1 MARPIT
7 TTAGQLAVN
16 EALPEQLRNHALHLD
31 KAGLGKL
38 MARLA
43 SEYPE
48 QYRDVSFKLNRMGN
62 SAAYFSGGNSFSLA
76 SLTRSPA
83 SLDRKEKIEKELDKI
98 LADESYDDESRSK
111 AILTAVDKHR
121 IPQMEEIYK
130 DALAAKNPLAMQI
143 LSGARGNK
151 QNLNSLIG
159 SDLFYTD
166 HRDTVIP
173 VPVVN
178 SYGEGLSAA
187 EFYAGAF
194 GARKGVVDGKLS
206 TMNSGYLS
214 KLGSQAAHRLVV
226 TDEDDDTD
234 REEYS
239 ALRGLPVDVSDMDS
253 VGSLLARPV
262 AGYKRNTVLT
272 AAILGKLKEKG
283 LEEILVRSPTV
294 GGSRDGG
301 VFARDVGHREYGVLP
316 GRGEFVGLV
325 AAQAAGEPLA
335 QGGLCLA
342 AGTKVRM
349 SNGKIKLIEQIKV
362 GDWVLGCDKNC
373 RLRYVRVLNKYD
385 NGVKPCVTTKFKYD
399 QNIPTEIELTST
411 LDHKVLAILNADAA
425 AKLHPVGEF
434 GPKFTAMLP
443 LSGLIGH
450 NAENLRADGN
460 PAYMIGRHDFPKRIA
475 AVRTTQIP
483 AGDLQTWDIEVDH
496 PDHIFLLANG
506 LAVSNSSKHSG
517 GVAGAGTTASGF
529 DYIQSLIQIPKTFQG
544 MATHAQR
551 DGFVSGI
558 SPAPAGG
565 FFVTVDGEQ
574 HHVRADNNLTVKKG
588 DQLEA
593 GDLLSDGIPHPAE
606 FVKHKGIGEGRKQF
620 VKAIRDAY
628 KSGGFNLHRRNAE
641 LLGRGLIDHVR
652 IDSEL
657 EGFNQDDIVPYS
669 RLERDWQPRAGSLT
683 TTAGNAKGMY
693 LERPVLHYSL
703 GTHIKPSVI
712 AKLKQHGITDVLAHS
727 EPPPFSPEMIRAQDN
742 LQHDPDWMTRM
753 YGSGLKGSLLDA
765 AHHGS
770 VSDPDGTSFV
780 PSLARSVDFGSYK
793 YVTPSTRPAPKD
805 KEPEPVEFGS
815 QAGHTP
821 ISTPA
826 GSASTSSSLLP
837 SYAKTAEFLEKQA
850 VGANVR
856 RMMQIGKAKGMPVTA
871 PAARQ
876 AAMYQGGAPVAQPA
890 PQLQGLASQAKS
902 LNSGPAVQ
910 QQQLLPEQRKQL
922 ISSFNRMRRPS
933 FNEVIPAVAGP
944 APVLPSRWQQ
954 AKAVF
959 KPQGTGLYQKPVV
972 PGSMDDFMG
981 FATLKP
987 ETLPFA
993 ARASAFFNKQPA
1005 ADHRDQLARYTAET
1019 ADRADKLLRKGIS
1032 DQKNMDGARMDFQKS
1047 RAMFMRINQGEAAA
1061 DAVNMSVVDRR
1072 PQLQHA
1078 GRVPDFYAGPEPT
1091 SLYKGIATHDNSL
1104 APIAQSFDGKGLAG
1118 QPAWYS
1124 GHPEVSADYAR
1135 YKSNGVVLQRPLAAV
1150 KQDGPVGPFSR
1161 HIMTDSRGMDDIS
1174 SVPVFNSTARKAGTT
1189 AEAESPYY
1197 ERVGTWPAS
1206 PRDLLKGSKVW
1217 RPHPTIPNQMYQAA
1231 DFSKFSSA
1239 EGMDSSATY
1248 GGTDSFGQDGYKTN
1262 ALSSF
1267 KMPKM
1272 QAGGFGAGG
1281 SSLMNTASK
1290 AIGQAGNAAEQ
1301 IGDLAGGS
1309 WLHNP
1314 LVQMGLWTAGQTA
1327 ATAALGAGAKAMGYG
1342 PKTVPPGAP
1351 PAAGGRPMPRGMN
1364 KPAIKP
1370 GGGGTA
1376 TARNVMNKATAL
1388 ADDAARVAPKVAPT
1402 AAKAVGWG
1410 GRAMQLGR
1418 GAARVAGTA
1427 AAVGE
1432 AGYGAYRILGDQQGL
1447 MADDAADMVAMNRGG
1462 TSTAD
1467 MAGQNIGR
1475 FDTNTRMVNALGG
1488 TAISSG
1494 KNLINA
1500 VNPNSTV
1507 NQQDRTVASR
1517 NSAEAAATRAAMQ
1530 TGSASRAQLMN
1541 AQTRLRD
1548 EQKALQS
1555 QKTWR
1560 PWLWGN

>member
-16 EALPEQLRNHALHLD
+16 ESLPEQLRNHALHLD

-362 GDWVLGCDKNC
+362 GDWVIGCDKSG

-411 LDHKVLAILNADAA
+411 LDHKVLAFLNADTDS
-425 AKLHPVGEF
+425 KLHPVGEF
-434 GPKFTAMLP
+434 GPHFTATLP
-443 LSGLIGH
+443 LRGLIGH
-450 NAENLRADGN
+450 DSESLGADGN
-460 PAYMIGRHDFPKRIA
+460 PTYLIGRHAAPKRIA
-475 AVRTTQIP
+475 AIRTSQIP

-669 RLERDWQPRAGSLT
+669 RLERDWQPRAGSLA

-793 YVTPSTRPAPKD
+793 YVTPSTRPLPKD
-805 KEPEPVEFGS
+805 KEPELVEFGS

-890 PQLQGLASQAKS
+890 PQMQGLAAQAKS
-902 LNSGPAVQ
+902 LNSGPAAGHVNVHQLSPWQ
-910 QQQLLPEQRKQL
+910 Q
-922 ISSFNRMRRPS
+922 RRLTRDFGES
-933 FNEVIPAVAGP
+933 TASGFYANSIPRVAGP
-944 APVLPSRWQQ
+944 APALPSRWQQ

-959 KPQGTGLYQKPVV
+959 KPQGTGLYQKPVIPDSV
-972 PGSMDDFMG
+972 DDWFNHGMP
-981 FATLKP
+981 KP
-987 ETLPFA
+987 EPEVLPFA
-993 ARASAFFNKQPA
+993 ARASAFFKQQPATDYRNQMSQYTAENLKRKSIVENAQISRKQQWRRYAAENQADAPVPA
-1005 ADHRDQLARYTAET
+1005 ADT
-1019 ADRADKLLRKGIS
+1019 
-1032 DQKNMDGARMDFQKS
+1032 
-1047 RAMFMRINQGEAAA
+1047 
-1061 DAVNMSVVDRR
+1061 SVIARR
-1072 PQLQHA
+1072 PQMQHQ
-1078 GRVPDFYAGPEPT
+1078 GRVPDFYDGPEPT
-1091 SLYKGIATHDNSL
+1091 SLYKGLPTHKGSL
-1104 APIAQSFDGKGLAG
+1104 APNVRSHDGAELAG

-1124 GHPEVSADYAR
+1124 GHPEISAEYAM
-1135 YKSNGVVLQRPLAAV
+1135 KGSNGAVLQRSLDTV
-1150 KQDGPVGPFSR
+1150 KRDGPVGPFSR
-1161 HIMTDSRGMDDIS
+1161 HIMTDSREMDDIS
-1174 SVPVFNSTARKAGTT
+1174 SVPVFNSTARRAGTT

-1239 EGMDSSATY
+1239 EGLDSSATY

-1272 QAGGFGAGG
+1272 QTGGFGAGG
-1281 SSLMNTASK
+1281 NSLMNTASK
-1290 AIGQAGNAAEQ
+1290 AIGQVGDAAAQ
-1301 IGDLAGGS
+1301 VGDLAGGGS
-1309 WLHNP
+1309 WLQNP
-1314 LVQMGLWTAGQTA
+1314 LVQMGLWTAGPAA
-1327 ATAALGAGAKAMGYG
+1327 ATKAWGAGAKALGFG

-1351 PAAGGRPMPRGMN
+1351 PATGGRPMPRGMN

-1376 TARNVMNKATAL
+1376 TARNAMNKATSL
-1388 ADDAARVAPKVAPT
+1388 ADDAARAAPKVAPT
-1402 AAKAVGWG
+1402 AAKAVG
-1410 GRAMQLGR
+1410 LGSR
-1418 GAARVAGTA
+1418 VARVAGPA
-1427 AAVGE
+1427 ALAAE

-1447 MADDAADMVAMNRGG
+1447 MADDAADMVSMNRGG

-1467 MAGQNIGR
+1467 MAGQNITR

-1530 TGSASRAQLMN
+1530 TGSASRAQLAN